1 MSIPHDDQ
9 AGPAFRGPVQ
19 RVGKRA
25 GSSRGRIFAWT
36 LFDFGNTA
44 FSVIIVTVIFSTYF
58 TEQVAGSDLR
68 SWGPF
73 LWGLTGSLSMIIAA
87 AIAPPLGAAA
97 DYSRNK
103 KRFLLLFTLTCII
116 STALLFFVKPG
127 MVALGMILFVIAN
140 VGFEGGIVF
149 YDAFLPSITSRRSY
163 GRVSGYG
170 FAMGYLGALAVLL
183 IVNFMLPD
191 AGHPEYLFF
200 VRLSFVVAALF
211 FLVFSIPM
219 FIWVPEPAYSGKKT
233 VDIIR
238 TGFRQSARTFRA
250 IFIERQHPS
259 VARFLVA
266 FFIYNDAI
274 LTIIFFAAI
283 FAKSVLHMNDKE
295 LILFFAVVQT
305 SAVVGSFLFGF
316 VTDKIG
322 PKKTIM
328 ITLLIWLSIALS
340 AYFVVTISA
349 FYFVA
354 MGAGAAIGSSQSASR
369 SLMALLT
376 PREHEAEFFGFYDG
390 LCGKASAVVGP
401 AVYGLIAGVTNQR
414 IAVLFIG
421 LFFLAGLIILK
432 GVREPERKSTDSSH
446 S

>member
-1 MSIPHDDQ
+1 MLIPHDDQ
-9 AGPAFRGPVQ
+9 AGGL
-19 RVGKRA
+19 RA

-44 FSVIIVTVIFSTYF
+44 FSVIIVTVVYPTYF
-58 TEQVAGSDLR
+58 MGQVAGA
-68 SWGPF
+68 PF
-73 LWGLTGSLSMIIAA
+73 QLWGLTLSSLTLWGIAVSLSMIVAA

-97 DYSRNK
+97 DFSHNK
-103 KRFLLLFTLTCII
+103 KLFLFFFTLACVA
-116 STALLFFVKPG
+116 STGLLFFVQS
-127 MVALGMILFVIAN
+127 GMILLGMLLFIIAN

-183 IVNFMLPD
+183 IVSVMLPEASD
-191 AGHPEYLFF
+191 PDYLFF
-200 VRLSFVVAALF
+200 IRLSFVTAAVF

-219 FIWVPEPAYSGKKT
+219 FLWVPEPRPRETKP
-233 VDIIR
+233 VDLIR
-238 TGFRQSARTFRA
+238 TGFQQAWRTFRA
-250 IFIERQHPS
+250 LFIERQHPPL
-259 VARFLVA
+259 ARFLVA

-274 LTIIFFAAI
+274 LTIIAFAAI
-283 FAKSVLHMNDKE
+283 FAKDMLQMSDKE
-295 LILFFAVVQT
+295 LIIFFAVVQT
-305 SAVVGSFLFGF
+305 SAVIGSFLFGF

-322 PKKTIM
+322 PKKTII
-328 ITLLIWLSIALS
+328 ITLVIWFGITVG
-340 AYFVVTISA
+340 AYFVSTISA
-349 FYFVA
+349 FYVVA

-376 PREHEAEFFGFYDG
+376 PKEREAEFFGFYDG

-401 AVYGLIAGVTNQR
+401 TVYGIIAGITNQR
-414 IAVLFIG
+414 FAVLFIG

>member
-1 MSIPHDDQ
+1 MLIPNESP
-9 AGPAFRGPVQ
+9 AGE
-19 RVGKRA
+19 KHT
-25 GSSRGRIFAWT
+25 GSSRGRIFSWT

-44 FSVIIVTVIFSTYF
+44 FSVIIVTVVYPTYF
-58 TEQVAGSDLR
+58 MGQVAGAPLQF
-68 SWGPF
+68 WGLSLSGLT
-73 LWGLTGSLSMIIAA
+73 LWGLAVSLSMIVAA

-97 DYSRNK
+97 DYSHNK
-103 KRFLLLFTLTCII
+103 KLFLFLFTLTCVV
-116 STALLFFVKPG
+116 STSLLFFVRPG
-127 MVALGMILFVIAN
+127 MVLLGMLLFIIAN

-170 FAMGYLGALAVLL
+170 FAMGYVGALAVLV
-183 IVNFMLPD
+183 IVSLMLPETSD
-191 AGHPEYLFF
+191 AEYLFF
-200 VRLSFVVAALF
+200 IRLSFVTAALF

-219 FIWVPEPAYSGKKT
+219 FIWVPEPRPREKKPAAP
-233 VDIIR
+233 IR
-238 TGFRQSARTFRA
+238 TGFQQAWRTFRA
-250 IFIERQHPS
+250 LFIERQHPPL
-259 VARFLVA
+259 ARFLLA

-274 LTIIFFAAI
+274 LTIIAFAAI
-283 FAKSVLHMNDKE
+283 FAKDMLQMSDKE

-322 PKKTIM
+322 PKRTII
-328 ITLLIWLSIALS
+328 ITLFIWLSITLG
-340 AYFVVTISA
+340 AYFVSTISA

-376 PREHEAEFFGFYDG
+376 PKEREAEFFGFYDG
-390 LCGKASAVVGP
+390 LCGKALAVVGP
-401 AVYGLIAGVTNQR
+401 TVYGLIAGITNQR
-414 IAVLFIG
+414 FAVLFIG
-421 LFFLAGLIILK
+421 LFFLAGLIILR
-432 GVREPERKSTDSSH
+432 GVREPERKSTASSH